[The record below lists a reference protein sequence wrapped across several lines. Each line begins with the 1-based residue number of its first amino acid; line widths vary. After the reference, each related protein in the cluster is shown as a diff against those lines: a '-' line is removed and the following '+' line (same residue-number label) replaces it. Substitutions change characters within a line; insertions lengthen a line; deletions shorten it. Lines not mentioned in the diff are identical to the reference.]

1 MKEKLGQFK
10 EFAGNLSSKTKKI
23 IIAVAAGLVVA
34 AVVIALILNNRPYA
48 VLFTGL
54 GEEEAREITAKLQED
69 GVAFRY
75 EGDSTIMV
83 QEKVVDQTKAT
94 LVQQGYPKSGFAYD
108 TYIKNSGLMTT
119 DSDKKTYEL
128 YDLQDRIGATIKLFD
143 GVADA
148 KVTIALG
155 EDNRYV
161 LNDS

>member
-69 GVAFRY
+69 GVAFR
-75 EGDSTIMV
+75 DRKS
-83 QEKVVDQTKAT
+83 VV
-94 LVQQGYPKSGFAYD
+94 
-108 TYIKNSGLMTT
+108 
-119 DSDKKTYEL
+119 
-128 YDLQDRIGATIKLFD
+128 
-143 GVADA
+143 
-148 KVTIALG
+148 
-155 EDNRYV
+155 
-161 LNDS
+161 